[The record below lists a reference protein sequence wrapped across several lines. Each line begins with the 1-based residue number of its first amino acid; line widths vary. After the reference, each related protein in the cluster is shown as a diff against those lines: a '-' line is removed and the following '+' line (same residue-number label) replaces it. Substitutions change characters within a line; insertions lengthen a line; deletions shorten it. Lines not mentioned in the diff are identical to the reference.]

1 MQKFIIKI
9 ENNQPL
15 PAGDD
20 VCCYLADE
28 QTDAKLVK
36 QAAAGNLL
44 VLGCGENAADVCKK
58 YNLDGAVIE
67 IDEKQPVKKQVA
79 AFLEKIGPKKFWGA
93 LIRPSRH
100 IAMLAAETEPDFVA
114 FRTDGKE
121 PRAEDI
127 IKWYNELFLIQSA
140 VVFKENLADSLFN
153 ACDFV
158 ILTAGEYKILVDK
171 IKRLD

>member
-1 MQKFIIKI
+1 MQKFIVKI
-9 ENNQPL
+9 ENNLPL
-15 PAGDD
+15 PAGEDI
-20 VCCYLADE
+20 CCYLADE
-28 QTDAKLVK
+28 QTDAALVN
-36 QAAAGNLL
+36 QAALGNLL
-44 VLGCGENAADVCKK
+44 VLGCGTQAAEICKK
-58 YNLDGAVIE
+58 YNLDGALVE

-114 FRTDGKE
+114 FCADGADAG
-121 PRAEDI
+121 AEDI
-127 IKWYNELFLIQSA
+127 VKWYNELFLIQSA
-140 VVFKENLADSLFN
+140 AVYRENLPDSFLS